1 MSIETAHKKEAFLEI
16 MLILPKNR
24 DDTVHSDSEMG
35 SPQYTEIPFYGYS
48 SPAVSRSW
56 SK

>member
-35 SPQYTEIPFYGYS
+35 SPLYTEIPFYGYS